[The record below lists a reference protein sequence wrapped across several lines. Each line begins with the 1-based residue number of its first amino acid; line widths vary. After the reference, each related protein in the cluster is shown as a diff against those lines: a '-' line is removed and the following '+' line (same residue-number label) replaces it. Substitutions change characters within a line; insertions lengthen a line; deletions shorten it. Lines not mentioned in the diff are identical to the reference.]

1 MRNSRQKTILCCYF
15 IFHLESPHV
24 DPKLGSRKQS
34 CISIIFTGKT
44 LPGSP
49 FPAPK
54 ELSVVYVCKCEK
66 KGLISSMRLELGTC
80 KGLGGAPAGCLLS
93 VGLVSKAS
101 VPFLGALPS
110 VHLDLLAQLLFCLW
124 KARQEKEWQLHSTME
139 ILLTS

>member
-34 CISIIFTGKT
+34 CISVTFTGKT
-44 LPGSP
+44 LPGSL

-54 ELSVVYVCKCEK
+54 ELSVVCVCKCEK
-66 KGLISSMRLELGTC
+66 KGLISSMWLELRTC
-80 KGLGGAPAGCLLS
+80 EGLGGVPAGCLLS
-93 VGLVSKAS
+93 FGLASKAS